1 MHLRLC
7 LTLVVLLSLV
17 CLTLVAPCFADDT
30 DTEPN
35 PNPGDP
41 AEEAPLCT
49 ANDSLDPTAGTFG
62 EVWMI
67 LMAMAFQLA
76 L

>member
-1 MHLRLC
+1 MHLRLS

-17 CLTLVAPCFADDT
+17 CLLIVAPCLADDT
-30 DTEPN
+30 GTN
-35 PNPGDP
+35 SGDP
-41 AEEAPLCT
+41 ANEAPLCT

-62 EVWMI
+62 DVWMI

>member
-1 MHLRLC
+1 MHLRLS
-7 LTLVVLLSLV
+7 LTLVVLLSFI
-17 CLTLVAPCFADDT
+17 CLTLVVPCFADNGRT
-30 DTEPN
+30 D
-35 PNPGDP
+35 PGDP
-41 AEEAPLCT
+41 ADEAPLCK
-49 ANDSLDPTAGTFG
+49 AKDSLDPTAGTFG

>member
-1 MHLRLC
+1 MRLRMI
-7 LTLVVLLSLV
+7 LTLVVLLSFV

-30 DTEPN
+30 GTEAN

-41 AEEAPLCT
+41 AEELPLCT
-49 ANDSLDPTAGTFG
+49 AKDSLDPTAGTFG

>member
-1 MHLRLC
+1 MSLRLS
-7 LTLVVLLSLV
+7 LTLVVLLSVV
-17 CLTLVAPCFADDT
+17 CLTLITPCFADGTGTNAD
-30 DTEPN
+30 
-35 PNPGDP
+35 PGDP
-41 AEEAPLCT
+41 VEELPLCT
-49 ANDSLDPTAGTFG
+49 AGDTLDPTAGTFG

>member
-1 MHLRLC
+1 M
-7 LTLVVLLSLV
+7 LLSFV
-17 CLTLVAPCFADDT
+17 CLTLVAPCFADNTGD
-30 DTEPN
+30 DAD

-41 AEEAPLCT
+41 SDELPLCM

-62 EVWMI
+62 EVWII

>member
-1 MHLRLC
+1 MFLRLGI
-7 LTLVVLLSLV
+7 TLVVLLSFV
-17 CLTLVAPCFADDT
+17 FLTLAAPCFADDGGT
-30 DTEPN
+30 N
-35 PNPGDP
+35 QGDP
-41 AEEAPLCT
+41 NEELPLCKT
-49 ANDSLDPTAGTFG
+49 NDTLDPTAGTFG